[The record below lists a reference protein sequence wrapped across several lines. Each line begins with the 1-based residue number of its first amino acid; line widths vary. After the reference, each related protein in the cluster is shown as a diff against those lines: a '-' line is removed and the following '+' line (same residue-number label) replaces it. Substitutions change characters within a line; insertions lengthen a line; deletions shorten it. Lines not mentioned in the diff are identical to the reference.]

1 MGYSEF
7 GFYLPS
13 IENFPANKNIVK
25 QGQKKDP
32 DLSMKA
38 KASPMLHA
46 FSQKCL
52 IPSCLMKNMLFKAG
66 NLITVSCG
74 IHSYICRLFPL
85 PATEPEICI
94 SIDDTVSFESTNNR
108 NILNSKSKTLVIPD
122 DLNVIKTIVFKK
134 LQVSLILEDDAQTIG
149 NCQLYEE
156 IAFMLLQNFVVKKNA
171 TVKCS
176 GQELANQFHIHSIL
190 ILESFHDEHTFGYIS
205 RTSFVE
211 VVEMRTKNQ
220 LMLLKDF
227 ENTEIAGMSNTIEH
241 LKTLLIQEKPK
252 RVIVLGP
259 SGCGK
264 SSVIKKFCIDLK
276 FHMLMID
283 GMKEKDFNIDKC
295 NMYHKQ
301 LTQSS
306 TFFPSRP
313 SILFIDHIDELAS
326 SNVKNKKNVVILLEL
341 LKNLKHTD
349 VLMVSTALQKDLL
362 HPAIS
367 CFFEEEIFL
376 GIPTINQR
384 KEILRALTKSY
395 LCEIDYERIAGLIP
409 GFLPCDIV
417 RLIQETINVKTWA
430 IHAKEDSK
438 DICLTS
444 RDFEI
449 ALPSISPSVLKT
461 SEWNLRVKPVY
472 WKDIGGVHKIKERL
486 QMSIELPLSHPEIF
500 EKVDLHCPRGVLLF
514 GPPGCCKTTLARGL
528 ATECNANFFAANPS
542 QIYSSYV
549 GESEK
554 NITQLFY
561 QARISAPSIIFLDEL
576 DSLVG
581 YRNLNS
587 KQQGV
592 AEKVLSTLL
601 NEMDGLGI
609 KIQSGANLSS
619 EFIKRSSQVEAND
632 EHQKHS
638 NDDVIVVAATNRP
651 DCIDDALLRPGRFDI
666 ILYVPPPNSE
676 ERESI
681 LQTITDGMPL
691 QDIDLKKIVEKTN
704 NFTGAD
710 LKNLCNMAAMISLK
724 EDILKATYIT
734 EKHFMQA
741 LEKLKPSV
749 STEQIQMY
757 ERLATKYGPIISE

>member
-1 MGYSEF
+1 MVCERKLLESEATT
-7 GFYLPS
+7 GFFVLLGTKRKK
-13 IENFPANKNIVK
+13 ETLEWCVK
-25 QGQKKDP
+25 
-32 DLSMKA
+32 A
-38 KASPMLHA
+38 
-46 FSQKCL
+46 
-52 IPSCLMKNMLFKAG
+52 
-66 NLITVSCG
+66 NLIASRYECPRCKKEMRLQERKGTVDG
-74 IHSYICRLFPL
+74 YKWRCRSQSKDNPHNVVRSVRKGTWF
-85 PATEPEICI
+85 
-94 SIDDTVSFESTNNR
+94 SESKLAITI
-108 NILNSKSKTLVIPD
+108 ILRLTRYWFGKSMNAFVVND
-122 DLNVIKTIVFKK
+122 DLTVTSWWMTI
-134 LQVSLILEDDAQTIG
+134 
-149 NCQLYEE
+149 
-156 IAFMLLQNFVVKKNA
+156 FMN
-171 TVKCS
+171 S
-176 GQELANQFHIHSIL
+176 
-190 ILESFHDEHTFGYIS
+190 
-205 RTSFVE
+205 
-211 VVEMRTKNQ
+211 
-220 LMLLKDF
+220 
-227 ENTEIAGMSNTIEH
+227 
-241 LKTLLIQEKPK
+241 
-252 RVIVLGP
+252 
-259 SGCGK
+259 
-264 SSVIKKFCIDLK
+264 
-276 FHMLMID
+276 
-283 GMKEKDFNIDKC
+283 
-295 NMYHKQ
+295 
-301 LTQSS
+301 
-306 TFFPSRP
+306 
-313 SILFIDHIDELAS
+313 
-326 SNVKNKKNVVILLEL
+326 
-341 LKNLKHTD
+341 
-349 VLMVSTALQKDLL
+349 L
-362 HPAIS
+362 HPSQGCIHQRNMKK
-367 CFFEEEIFL
+367 CKRKIFL

-384 KEILRALTKSY
+384 KEILKALTKSY

-417 RLIQETINVKTWA
+417 RLIQETVNLKTRS

-438 DICLTS
+438 DNKVICLTT

-472 WKDIGGVHKIKERL
+472 WKDIGGVQKIKERL

-554 NITQLFY
+554 NIAQLFY

-609 KIQSGANLSS
+609 KIQSAENLGS
-619 EFIKRSSQVEAND
+619 EFIKINSQVEEND
-632 EHQKHS
+632 VHHKHS

-691 QDIDLKKIVEKTN
+691 QDINFKKIVEKTN

-710 LKNLCNMAAMISLK
+710 LKNLCNMAAMNSLK

-741 LEKLKPSV
+741 LEKNKLLIMHTMKHFVFTSGKRSASTHHRVQDEVLFAFMDPSQAQNNNMSKTLSLALHKVLTGIGGEPKSVKRLRFEACKFIVPQLSQTYAQAAKPLAI
-749 STEQIQMY
+749 STTTQTDPDINVIC
-757 ERLATKYGPIISE
+757 PP